1 MASVH
6 ARAPLGAS
14 NSRSKIESEHEN
26 PTQRSGPA
34 PPYHRVHARRPAV
47 NNQPLG
53 SRRLVHGAPRGA
65 SSPLDDPADDLAPS
79 RLRRAADRRTPPDH
93 TAEHSTRSQPD
104 QAVRPPSHTE
114 PTFSSNYYALLA
126 DLPLDSPPVRPK
138 TQCTNN
144 TGRTPNTPPHTPLKC
159 SDSEVH
165 IPPHPTSTTTSTAP
179 DSTFI
184 DSSSSKRKH
193 SSSASASDSNHSRDR
208 LKYRRKKKKRKND
221 LPQGRKRIQHPT
233 VESSILPLPLRPK
246 LDAQQPSITQ
256 TQPAP
261 TPTLPTPED
270 TYSSAT
276 RAEAA
281 LPSPPS
287 VSVDEPPSTTR
298 VEPASTP
305 TLPVPVDEPPSATRD
320 ETAFS
325 PSTAAPTCTL
335 PFATRDEPASTPIPP
350 APPPAPD
357 GEPPS
362 ATCDDQVPIPSPPTL
377 EVSQPYIAQEEEAP
391 TPPCLHTHV
400 TRATHQRAGGLLA

>member
-1 MASVH
+1 
-6 ARAPLGAS
+6 
-14 NSRSKIESEHEN
+14 
-26 PTQRSGPA
+26 
-34 PPYHRVHARRPAV
+34 
-47 NNQPLG
+47 
-53 SRRLVHGAPRGA
+53 
-65 SSPLDDPADDLAPS
+65 
-79 RLRRAADRRTPPDH
+79 
-93 TAEHSTRSQPD
+93 
-104 QAVRPPSHTE
+104 
-114 PTFSSNYYALLA
+114 
-126 DLPLDSPPVRPK
+126 
-138 TQCTNN
+138 
-144 TGRTPNTPPHTPLKC
+144 
-159 SDSEVH
+159 
-165 IPPHPTSTTTSTAP
+165 
-179 DSTFI
+179 
-184 DSSSSKRKH
+184 
-193 SSSASASDSNHSRDR
+193 
-208 LKYRRKKKKRKND
+208 
-221 LPQGRKRIQHPT
+221 

-261 TPTLPTPED
+261 TPTLLVPED

-287 VSVDEPPSTTR
+287 VPVDEPPSTTR
-298 VEPASTP
+298 DEPASTP
-305 TLPVPVDEPPSATRD
+305 TLPVPVDEAPSATRD

-391 TPPCLHTHV
+391 TPPSLHTHV
-400 TRATHQRAGGLLA
+400 TRATQGGNTLLPHSCTTSLAGAPSNTSGGHSQSPDASTEPTPRCHECSPAPFDPNLAPIRQLHALHTRTALDHLHADTQQSVKPQSQPPSPPPSPPHDNQPESEATHTIPQFDGVETAARNLPHTT

>member
-26 PTQRSGPA
+26 PTQRYGPA
-34 PPYHRVHARRPAV
+34 PPHHRVHARRPAI

-53 SRRLVHGAPRGA
+53 SRRLVRGAPRGA

-104 QAVRPPSHTE
+104 QAVRLPSHTE
-114 PTFSSNYYALLA
+114 PTFINFYALLA
-126 DLPLDSPPVRPK
+126 DLPLDSPPVHPK

-144 TGRTPNTPPHTPLKC
+144 TGHTPNTPPHTPLKC

-193 SSSASASDSNHSRDR
+193 SSSALASDSNHSRDR

-221 LPQGRKRIQHPT
+221 LPQGRKSKRIQHPT
-233 VESSILPLPLRPK
+233 
-246 LDAQQPSITQ
+246 
-256 TQPAP
+256 
-261 TPTLPTPED
+261 
-270 TYSSAT
+270 
-276 RAEAA
+276 
-281 LPSPPS
+281 
-287 VSVDEPPSTTR
+287 
-298 VEPASTP
+298 
-305 TLPVPVDEPPSATRD
+305 
-320 ETAFS
+320 
-325 PSTAAPTCTL
+325 
-335 PFATRDEPASTPIPP
+335 
-350 APPPAPD
+350 
-357 GEPPS
+357 
-362 ATCDDQVPIPSPPTL
+362 
-377 EVSQPYIAQEEEAP
+377 
-391 TPPCLHTHV
+391 
-400 TRATHQRAGGLLA
+400 